1 MIFFSNRSLKIDLLQ
16 ISYKLQTMKKCL
28 KNDLHLLENYD
39 YNMLCIYFISI
50 KYKKLKFIYI
60 QILFVFHEI
69 KNYILVIEPS
79 FLNFVCCC

>member
-1 MIFFSNRSLKIDLLQ
+1 
-16 ISYKLQTMKKCL
+16 MKKCL

-79 FLNFVCCC
+79 FLTLSAVADSVIVIIYEQSTCPQFQK